1 MISGVLEIKGQAPY
15 VQIISSEKGFGT
27 TGITCLKEDHQG
39 IVWAG
44 TQLGLIRYDG
54 VRNIKYVP
62 KPGDA
67 NSLSNEFINDLYE
80 DRDGNLWVA
89 TRNGL
94 TCIDPSRKKFTR
106 YYTDSDDTTSIPGNG
121 IFQIMPDSDS
131 TFLIVCGMKGLARFH
146 LNNRKITRL
155 KPKIVSEN
163 KRLSQMAQ
171 GIFEVYKSSNQHF
184 FIRTNV
190 GILEYDVETD
200 LLTDIQ
206 DTITGIRE
214 IDNYADL
221 YVSQSGDLWLTNAK
235 GILFKWLPGQYLIC
249 REDSLISSAFASGD
263 FRIFEFDQQ
272 NMLLTSAAHCLLVD
286 KMCGYIRPLEVRADQ
301 QSKVSYSLA
310 RTCIQTSSRI
320 RIIGTNQGNLYLTD
334 PSRQPFKY
342 KPVLYEEVN
351 QDVQAE
357 VSSFYEDTFF
367 KKLYISAVTD
377 SFFYVEDMLSGA
389 VRPFSKKRI
398 GNVANNWM
406 MDHLGRL
413 WLCDGTGVQEVN
425 RITHALTPHYPATE
439 AMNIFDMAEVKP
451 GKIMVASLGHG
462 LFWFEPDKQ
471 IFQSIPPGKGWTKTQ
486 VISLKW
492 DKVQQSLWIG
502 TVNRGVFRYD
512 AICDTF
518 YNYVSH
524 SRNPNAIGGDQV
536 RDITI
541 DSMGYAWFAVEPIGL
556 SRFDYHVDPDAAF
569 VSYTME
575 EGLPSSYISGLETDP
590 DGKLWMTTLN
600 GIASLDPS
608 IFAVQHYSKGDGL
621 PATKFT
627 RASLYI
633 TQDHEVMAS
642 CRSGYLFFNS
652 RDLVPNAILP
662 GLIIDDILV
671 FDKSIMAASI
681 GSRLPPLKLT
691 YKENYITIAYSVINY
706 TEPELNSVMY
716 KMEGL
721 DEQWSKRIGGHEVS
735 YTNIPPGKYTFK
747 MLAANNDGLWN
758 PEQATIDIFIRPPYW
773 ERTWF
778 YLLLGGMV
786 SGIIFWFYHYNLT
799 QSVKRNALLTERE
812 LMKAENERQLSQ
824 LEMKALRAQM
834 NPHFIFNCL
843 NSINRFIVVNDNDA
857 ASEYLTKFARLIRQV
872 LDNSRGEKVLLLT
885 EVETLKLYIEM
896 EALRFADRFDY
907 HVVMDE
913 GLDPASF
920 IIQPMLIQP
929 YVENAIWHGLM
940 HRKSKGRLDIR
951 FSVKGLVLL
960 VTIEDNGV
968 GRDMA
973 KSIKEKQMIQR
984 QSHGM
989 KVTAERMTILSKKL
1003 NVPVEAEV
1011 NDLYD
1016 SAGVAVGTRVALT
1029 LPLEHVPLVYEA
1041 SNKP

>member
-1 MISGVLEIKGQAPY
+1 M
-15 VQIISSEKGFGT
+15 GFGN

-44 TQLGLIRYDG
+44 TQLGLMRFDG
-54 VRNIKYVP
+54 VRGIKYVP

-106 YYTDSDDTTSIPGNG
+106 YYMDSDDTTSIPGNG
-121 IFQIMPDSDS
+121 IYQLLPDSDS
-131 TFLIVCGMKGLARFH
+131 TFLMVCGAKGFGRFD
-146 LNNRKITRL
+146 LKRRK
-155 KPKIVSEN
+155 V
-163 KRLSQMAQ
+163 KRLNPSISSESEKSGQTSS
-171 GIFEVYKSSNQHF
+171 GIFEVYLTSNQDL

-190 GILEYDVETD
+190 GILQYDSNKN

-206 DTITGIRE
+206 DSISGIRGV
-214 IDNYADL
+214 DNFADL
-221 YVSQSGDLWLTNAK
+221 FVSQNGDLWLTNSK
-235 GILFKWLPGQYLIC
+235 GVLFKWLPGHYLVCI
-249 REDSLISSAFASGD
+249 EDSLITSAFASVE
-263 FRIFEFDQQ
+263 FRIFDFDQQ
-272 NMLLTSAAHCLLVD
+272 NILLTSAAHCLLVD
-286 KMCGYIRPLEVRADQ
+286 KVCGYVRPLEVRADQ
-301 QSKVSYSLA
+301 RSKINYSLA
-310 RTCIQTSSRI
+310 RTCIQTSTGI
-320 RIIGTNQGNLYLTD
+320 RIIGTNQGNLYVTD
-334 PSRQPFKY
+334 PNRQPFKY
-342 KPVLYEEVN
+342 KSVLYRGEI

-357 VSSFYEDTFF
+357 VSAFYEDTFF
-367 KKLYISAVTD
+367 QKRYISAITD
-377 SFFYVEDMLSGA
+377 SFFYVEDIPTGV
-389 VRPFSKKRI
+389 VRNIYKKRVP
-398 GNVANNWM
+398 NVANNWM
-406 MDHLGRL
+406 MDHQGRL

-425 RITHALTPHYPATE
+425 RMTYTLTSHYPSTE
-439 AMNIFDMAEVKP
+439 AMNIFDMAEVSP
-451 GKIMVASLGHG
+451 GKMVVASLGHG
-462 LFWFEPDKQ
+462 LFWFEPDKPS
-471 IFQSIPPGKGWTKTQ
+471 FESIPAEKGWVKTQ

-492 DKVQQSLWIG
+492 DKAQQSLWIG

-524 SRNPNAIGGDQV
+524 SHNPFAIGGDQV

-556 SRFDYHVDPDAAF
+556 SRFDYHADPDAAF

-590 DGKLWMTTLN
+590 DGKLWMTTLD

-608 IFAVQHYSKGDGL
+608 LFSVRHYKKGDGL

-627 RASLYI
+627 RASLHI
-633 TQDHEVMAS
+633 TPDHKVIAG

-652 RDLVPNAILP
+652 RDLVPNTILP

-671 FDKSIMAASI
+671 FDRSIMTASN
-681 GSRLPPLKLT
+681 GSMLSPVKLT

-706 TEPELNSVMY
+706 TAPELNSVMY

-721 DEQWSKRIGGHEVS
+721 DEKWSKRSGGHEVS
-735 YTNIPPGKYTFK
+735 YTNMPPGKYTFK

-758 PEQATIDIFIRPPYW
+758 PEEASIDIFIRPPYW

-799 QSVKRNALLTERE
+799 QSVRRNALLTERE
-812 LMKAENERQLSQ
+812 LIKTENERQLSQ

-885 EVETLKLYIEM
+885 EIETLKLYIEM

-907 HVVMDE
+907 HVGVDE
-913 GLDPASF
+913 GLDPSSF
-920 IIQPMLIQP
+920 VIQPMLIQP

-940 HRKSKGRLDIR
+940 HRKSKGKLDIR

-968 GRDMA
+968 GRARA

-1016 SAGVAVGTRVALT
+1016 SAGLAVGTRVELT
-1029 LPLEHVPLVYEA
+1029 LPLEHVLIVSET
-1041 SNKP
+1041 SNEP